1 MKRKELGAIYG
12 PASTTF
18 RLWAKS
24 AESVRLCLYEKGDG
38 KKELRRIPMDC
49 ESDGTWSVSVEGDLN
64 HIYYNYIINRKNEE
78 ILTQDPYAVAAGVN
92 GKRSMVLD
100 LRETDPEGFE
110 NDHGPCFKNR
120 TDLVI
125 CEISVSDVTAYA
137 DVEHPG
143 KYIGLTELS
152 YLKELGITHVQ
163 IMPFFDFASI
173 DESDTSK
180 EQYNWGYDPLNY
192 NVPEGSYSTDPFH
205 GEVRI
210 RECKEMIA
218 DFHRAGIGVIMDVV
232 YNHTY
237 DLDHCLQKCEP
248 DYFYRKTGKN
258 YSNASG
264 CGNEIASEREMARRY
279 IIDSACFWAKEY
291 HIDGF
296 RFDLMGVLDVGTL
309 NELGERLREINPSII
324 LYGEGWT
331 AGESPLP
338 EYKRAVKKN
347 VRLLKGF
354 GMFSDDIRDA
364 IRGPVF
370 YNREKGFAGG
380 REGLE
385 NAIKYCAAGCVWH
398 PQVDYGS
405 YGFSPGGPWADTPE
419 QVINYASCHDN
430 LTLWDRL
437 LVSCP
442 RSTKKERYAMN
453 RLAAAIIFTSQG
465 VPFFLCGEETARTKP
480 TGKAG
485 EVSENSYNLP
495 LFTNALRYDLDK
507 DRQELLKY
515 YKGLIAFRKA
525 HRGLR
530 LSTAEE
536 IRSLISFEEDTP
548 KKVVAF
554 TITTDE
560 EKLFVVYNAGS
571 DEVKLNFPES
581 GEWVLYID
589 KTNAGFKRKKDCRR
603 SSSQLLSLC

>member
-1 MKRKELGAIYG
+1 
-12 PASTTF
+12 
-18 RLWAKS
+18 
-24 AESVRLCLYEKGDG
+24 
-38 KKELRRIPMDC
+38 
-49 ESDGTWSVSVEGDLN
+49 
-64 HIYYNYIINRKNEE
+64 
-78 ILTQDPYAVAAGVN
+78 
-92 GKRSMVLD
+92 
-100 LRETDPEGFE
+100 
-110 NDHGPCFKNR
+110 
-120 TDLVI
+120 
-125 CEISVSDVTAYA
+125 
-137 DVEHPG
+137 
-143 KYIGLTELS
+143 
-152 YLKELGITHVQ
+152 
-163 IMPFFDFASI
+163 
-173 DESDTSK
+173 
-180 EQYNWGYDPLNY
+180 
-192 NVPEGSYSTDPFH
+192 
-205 GEVRI
+205 
-210 RECKEMIA
+210 
-218 DFHRAGIGVIMDVV
+218 MDVV

-237 DLDHCLQKCEP
+237 DLNHCLQKCEP
-248 DYFYRKTGKN
+248 DYFYRKNGKN

-296 RFDLMGVLDVGTL
+296 RFDLMGVLDVDTL
-309 NELGERLREINPSII
+309 NEMGERLREINPSII

-347 VRLLKGF
+347 VRLLKGY

-370 YNREKGFAGG
+370 YNKEKGFAGG

-385 NAIKYCAAGCVWH
+385 NAIKYCVAGCVWH
-398 PQVDYGS
+398 PQVDYAS

-442 RSTKKERYAMN
+442 RSTKKERFAMN

-485 EVSENSYNLP
+485 KVSENSYNLP

-515 YKGLIAFRKA
+515 YKGLIAFRNA

-536 IRSLISFEEDTP
+536 IRSLIRFEEDTP
-548 KKVVAF
+548 QKVVAF
-554 TITTDE
+554 TITIDE

-571 DEVKLNFPES
+571 DEVKLKFPES
-581 GEWVLYID
+581 GDWELYID
-589 KTNAGFKRKKDCRR
+589 KTNAGTTPVSSAKKTAAVAAVSC
-603 SSSQLLSLC
+603 SVYVKSK